1 MYSSFYLAKTP
12 QIVEELKKKKKSQD
26 GGPRVKNKFLE
37 EQRKAINGSIAQEYL
52 IPWLN
57 ETPRTLVSA
66 PKTPLEI
73 PS

>member
-1 MYSSFYLAKTP
+1 L
-12 QIVEELKKKKKSQD
+12 VEEMRINKKSQD
-26 GGPRVKNKFLE
+26 GGLRMKNKILE

-52 IPWLN
+52 VPWLN

-66 PKTPLEI
+66 PKTPLEV